1 MCSHMCSLMC
11 SEAVCVFIPSFFDF
25 RGSEGPFSCK
35 EIMTQAQKQIPS
47 HEDPSHVFPHPG
59 GKSRSQTVKHAAC
72 TRDGPQSVVSHSSV
86 RQKTK
91 TTNASFR

>member
-35 EIMTQAQKQIPS
+35 EIMTQAQKRACRSRVTRTRRMCSHTQAENRAPKPS
-47 HEDPSHVFPHPG
+47 NTQRALGTDLRVSFP
-59 GKSRSQTVKHAAC
+59 TAL
-72 TRDGPQSVVSHSSV
+72 
-86 RQKTK
+86 
-91 TTNASFR
+91 